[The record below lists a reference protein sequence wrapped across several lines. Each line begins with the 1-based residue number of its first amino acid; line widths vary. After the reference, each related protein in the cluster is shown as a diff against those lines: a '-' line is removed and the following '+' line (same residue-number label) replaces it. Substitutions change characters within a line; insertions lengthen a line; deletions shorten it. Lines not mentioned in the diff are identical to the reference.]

1 LYADIAQARVRLQD
15 WPGAA
20 AAAKTAIDMG
30 GDTPYALSTYSQAL
44 EAQKLLPEAKEVMSR
59 AVSREPKNA
68 RYRYRLGRIALQL
81 NDRQTAMQEFQRTI
95 ELDPQFVEAPLS
107 LASIQIDEDLIPEAK
122 ETLASVEGSPAAPT
136 GILNNVKAKLALA
149 EGDLVNAQTLAEAA
163 LHEQRDAQNL
173 SLCIRVAI
181 ARGDARSLSVG
192 QASAQVKLWA
202 KELDA
207 LGELGSILDL
217 SRRSPKYFD

>member
-1 LYADIAQARVRLQD
+1 
-15 WPGAA
+15 
-20 AAAKTAIDMG
+20 M
-30 GDTPYALSTYSQAL
+30 
-44 EAQKLLPEAKEVMSR
+44 
-59 AVSREPKNA
+59 
-68 RYRYRLGRIALQL
+68 
-81 NDRQTAMQEFQRTI
+81 
-95 ELDPQFVEAPLS
+95 
-107 LASIQIDEDLIPEAK
+107 
-122 ETLASVEGSPAAPT
+122 
-136 GILNNVKAKLALA
+136 
-149 EGDLVNAQTLAEAA
+149 
-163 LHEQRDAQNL
+163 HEQRDAQNL